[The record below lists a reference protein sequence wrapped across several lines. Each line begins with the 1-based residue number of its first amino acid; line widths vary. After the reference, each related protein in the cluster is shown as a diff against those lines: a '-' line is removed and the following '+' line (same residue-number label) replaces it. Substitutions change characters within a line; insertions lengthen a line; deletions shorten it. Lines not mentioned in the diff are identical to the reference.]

1 MMKLPVSRKAS
12 GVRTAAILVAVIA
25 ILYLARQILIPL
37 VFAIVL
43 ALVLSPAVAWL
54 QKLGL
59 GRLPSVLLIMVV
71 SIAIA
76 GGVGWVIFNEL
87 VEVVND
93 LPSYRQ
99 NIHNKI
105 EAIRAPSEGAVGQAA
120 ASVKALGKELSSP
133 SAPIAPLTPIHGRRA
148 AVNQASRTVPVEIVP
163 EPANEFEYVRQ
174 LAMPILAPL
183 GILGMVLI
191 FSVFLLIEQNDLR
204 NRVFRLAGLDH
215 LNVMTQALDDATRRV
230 SRYLMLQLVVNASFG
245 VLCGTGLY
253 FIGVPY
259 AVLWG
264 GVAGILRIVP
274 YVGSLV
280 AALLPLLLSLAV
292 FDHWMPPLLV
302 FLLFA
307 TLELVTGNFV
317 EPWLYGMHTGISSL
331 AILLTT
337 VFWAALWG
345 PAGLILA
352 TPLTV
357 CVVVLGRHVPQLSFL
372 HILLGDQPVLAAEAQ
387 VYQRLLA
394 MDDHEARAVADI
406 YLSENSLVKLYDSV
420 ILPVLTM
427 AEQDRHKGALEPAR
441 EEFVFLSIKEMVAE
455 FSEQT
460 APSEPADPEA
470 STDGETSDG
479 ETGRKPAG
487 KSGRILCLPV
497 SDEADEIAAA
507 MLAQLLE
514 LSGRPALSLPLDP
527 SLQHLSAIVEPARSD
542 VFCISAVPPF
552 AFAHARTLSRL
563 LQARFPRTRMVIGVW
578 GFTGDNE
585 AALQRFQ
592 PKRPEKLVTS
602 LGDAVAYFAGSTPAA
617 KDNSAPVVAALS
629 SRVS

>member
-1 MMKLPVSRKAS
+1 MTKLSVSQKGS

-25 ILYLARQILIPL
+25 ILYVARGILIPL
-37 VFAIVL
+37 VFAIIL
-43 ALVLSPAVAWL
+43 ALVLSPAVGRL

-59 GRLPSVLLIMVV
+59 GRFPSVLLIMVV
-71 SIAIA
+71 SIAMA

-93 LPSYRQ
+93 LPSYQQ

-105 EAIRAPSEGAVGQAA
+105 EAIRTPGKGAVGRAA
-120 ASVKALGKELSSP
+120 ASVKELGKELSSAP
-133 SAPIAPLTPIHGRRA
+133 APIAPPAPIHGRRTSIQPA
-148 AVNQASRTVPVEIVP
+148 KQSGGTVPVEIMA
-163 EPANEFEYVRQ
+163 EPANEFDYVRQ
-174 LAMPILAPL
+174 LATPVLAPL

-191 FSVFLLIEQNDLR
+191 FSVFLLTEHNDLR

-230 SRYLMLQLVVNASFG
+230 SRYLMMQLLVNAIFG

-253 FIGVPY
+253 LIGVPY

-280 AALLPLLLSLAV
+280 AASLPLLLSLAV
-292 FDHWMPPLLV
+292 FDQWVPPLLV
-302 FLLFA
+302 FVLFA

-357 CVVVLGRHVPQLSFL
+357 CVVVLGRHVPHLSFL
-372 HILLGDQPVLAAEAQ
+372 HILLGDQPVLAADAQ

-394 MDDHEARAVADI
+394 MDDHEARAVADT
-406 YLSENSLVKLYDSV
+406 YLSENSLVQLYDSV
-420 ILPVLTM
+420 IVPALTM
-427 AEQDRHKGALEPAR
+427 AEQDRHKGALDPAR
-441 EEFVFLSIKEMVAE
+441 EEFVLLSIREMIAE
-455 FSEQT
+455 FSEN
-460 APSEPADPEA
+460 AASSEPAGVDA
-470 STDGETSDG
+470 ETES
-479 ETGRKPAG
+479 ELELKPACAA
-487 KSGRILCLPV
+487 GRVLCLPA
-497 SDEADEIAAA
+497 SDEADEITAV
-507 MLAQLLE
+507 MLAQLLDQA
-514 LSGRPALSLPLDP
+514 GCTALALPLDP
-527 SLQHLSAIVEPARSD
+527 TLQHLVAIVEPEPED
-542 VFCISAVPPF
+542 MFCISAVPPF
-552 AFAHARTLSRL
+552 AFARARTLTRL
-563 LQARFPRTRMVIGVW
+563 LQVRFPRTKIVIGVW
-578 GFTGDNE
+578 GFTGDIE
-585 AALQRFQ
+585 RALQRFQ
-592 PKRPEKLVTS
+592 PKRPHRLVTS
-602 LGDAVAYFAGSTPAA
+602 LADAAGFFIGSTPAA
-617 KDNSAPVVAALS
+617 KDQSVTGVPALFGPVG
-629 SRVS
+629 

>member
-1 MMKLPVSRKAS
+1 MTKLSVSQKGS

-25 ILYLARQILIPL
+25 ILYVARGILIPL

-43 ALVLSPAVAWL
+43 ALVLSPAVALL
-54 QKLGL
+54 QKLRL
-59 GRLPSVLLIMVV
+59 GRFPSVLLIMAI
-71 SIAIA
+71 SIAVA

-93 LPSYRQ
+93 LPSYQQ

-105 EAIRAPSEGAVGQAA
+105 EAMRTPGKGAVGRAA
-120 ASVKALGKELSSP
+120 ASVKELGKELSSAP
-133 SAPIAPLTPIHGRRA
+133 APIAPPAPIHGRRNTS
-148 AVNQASRTVPVEIVP
+148 NQPGNQSGGTVPVEIMA

-174 LAMPILAPL
+174 LAMPVLGPL

-191 FSVFLLIEQNDLR
+191 FSIFLLTEQNDLR

-230 SRYLMLQLVVNASFG
+230 SRYLMMQLLVNAIFG

-253 FIGVPY
+253 LIGVPY

-280 AALLPLLLSLAV
+280 AGCLPLLLSLAV

-357 CVVVLGRHVPQLSFL
+357 CVVVLGRHVPHLSFL
-372 HILLGDQPVLAAEAQ
+372 HILLGDQPVLAADAQ

-394 MDDHEARAVADI
+394 MDDLEARAVADV
-406 YLSENSLVKLYDSV
+406 YLSENSLVQLYDSV
-420 ILPVLTM
+420 IIPALTM
-427 AEQDRHKGALEPAR
+427 AEQDRHKGALDPAR
-441 EEFVFLSIKEMVAE
+441 EEFVLLSIKEMIAE
-455 FSEQT
+455 FSEQ
-460 APSEPADPEA
+460 AASSELA
-470 STDGETSDG
+470 SGDAETEGEL
-479 ETGRKPAG
+479 ELKPACAA
-487 KSGRILCLPV
+487 SRILCLPAN
-497 SDEADEIAAA
+497 DEADEITAV
-507 MLAQLLE
+507 MLAQLLDQA
-514 LSGRPALSLPLDP
+514 GCTALALPLDP
-527 SLQHLSAIVEPARSD
+527 TLQHLVAIVEPEPKD
-542 VFCISAVPPF
+542 MFCISAVPPF
-552 AFAHARTLSRL
+552 AFARARTLTRL
-563 LQARFPRTRMVIGVW
+563 LQVRFPRTKIVIGVW
-578 GFTGDNE
+578 GFTGDIE
-585 AALQRFQ
+585 RALQRFQ
-592 PKRPEKLVTS
+592 PKRPHRLVTS
-602 LGDAVAYFAGSTPAA
+602 LADAAGFFTGSTPAA
-617 KDNSAPVVAALS
+617 KDQSITGVAALS
-629 SRVS
+629 GPVS

>member
-1 MMKLPVSRKAS
+1 MTKLSVSQKGS
-12 GVRTAAILVAVIA
+12 GVRTAAILIAVIA
-25 ILYLARQILIPL
+25 ILYVARGILIPL

-43 ALVLSPAVAWL
+43 ALVLSPAVALL
-54 QKLGL
+54 QKLRL
-59 GRLPSVLLIMVV
+59 GRLPSVLLIMAV

-93 LPSYRQ
+93 LPSYQQ

-105 EAIRAPSEGAVGQAA
+105 VAIRTPGKGAVGRAA
-120 ASVKALGKELSSP
+120 ASVKELGQELSSAP
-133 SAPIAPLTPIHGRRA
+133 APIAPPAPIHGRRKA
-148 AVNQASRTVPVEIVP
+148 ASVSGATVPVEIMA
-163 EPANEFEYVRQ
+163 EPANEFDYVRQ
-174 LAMPILAPL
+174 LATPVLAPL

-191 FSVFLLIEQNDLR
+191 FSVFLLTEQNDLR
-204 NRVFRLAGLDH
+204 NRIFRLAGLDH

-230 SRYLMLQLVVNASFG
+230 SRYLMMQLLVNAVFG

-253 FIGVPY
+253 LIGVPY

-280 AALLPLLLSLAV
+280 AGSLPLLLSLAV

-307 TLELVTGNFV
+307 TLELITGNFV

-357 CVVVLGRHVPQLSFL
+357 CVVVLGRHVPHLSFL
-372 HILLGDQPVLAAEAQ
+372 YILLGDQPVLAAEAQ

-394 MDDHEARAVADI
+394 MDDLEARAVADV
-406 YLSENSLVKLYDSV
+406 YLSQNSLVKLYDSV
-420 ILPVLTM
+420 IIPALTM
-427 AEQDRHKGALEPAR
+427 AEQDRHKGALDPAR
-441 EEFVFLSIKEMVAE
+441 EEFVFLSLKEMIAE

-460 APSEPADPEA
+460 ASSEPASADAE
-470 STDGETSDG
+470 TEGEL
-479 ETGRKPAG
+479 ELKPACAA
-487 KSGRILCLPV
+487 GRVLCLPAN
-497 SDEADEIAAA
+497 DEADEITAV
-507 MLAQLLE
+507 MLAQLLDQA
-514 LSGRPALSLPLDP
+514 GCTALALPLDP
-527 SLQHLSAIVEPARSD
+527 TLQHLVAIVEPEPND
-542 VFCISAVPPF
+542 MFCICAVPPF
-552 AFAHARTLSRL
+552 AFARTRTLSRL
-563 LQARFPRTRMVIGVW
+563 LQARFPRTKIVIGVW
-578 GFTGDNE
+578 GFTGDIE
-585 AALQRFQ
+585 RALQRFQ
-592 PKRPEKLVTS
+592 PKRPHRLVTS
-602 LGDAVAYFAGSTPAA
+602 LADAAGFFIGSTPATRDPSVA
-617 KDNSAPVVAALS
+617 GVAALS
-629 SRVS
+629 GPVS